1 MSTTFASL
9 SMALANEP
17 KFNLNQI
24 VRGIRCGVFVI
35 LERNWDSQVRQ
46 HMYWLKEVNPA
57 NLAETAPGHLCLHED
72 AIKQY

>member
-1 MSTTFASL
+1 MTTSSAS
-9 SMALANEP
+9 ALIHEP

-35 LERNWDSQVRQ
+35 LGRDWDNRVSQY
-46 HMYWLKEVNPA
+46 MYWLKEVNPA

-72 AIKQY
+72 CIKQY